1 MQVFYVPG
9 GSENSKFTSY
19 SLNKNEKKLTVENIT
34 IDLEESVLD
43 DSKNVINITR
53 SCCGGHCVLGL
64 EGKMG
69 YVADIEIPPRQF
81 TYRTTGE
88 GEDAKTEQIPIPLDL
103 NTVVLNLW
111 PYGTEEKSEEEGEN

>member
-9 GSENSKFTSY
+9 GSEDSKYASY
-19 SLNKNEKKLTVENIT
+19 TLNEKKMKLTVENIT
-34 IDLEESVLD
+34 IDLEKSVLD

-53 SCCGGHCVLGL
+53 SCCDGSCVLGL
-64 EGKMG
+64 EGKAG

-81 TYRTTGE
+81 EYETTGE
-88 GEDAKTEQIPIPLDL
+88 GEDEKTVKIPIPLDL

-111 PYGTEEKSEEEGEN
+111 PYGTEEKSDKEGEK